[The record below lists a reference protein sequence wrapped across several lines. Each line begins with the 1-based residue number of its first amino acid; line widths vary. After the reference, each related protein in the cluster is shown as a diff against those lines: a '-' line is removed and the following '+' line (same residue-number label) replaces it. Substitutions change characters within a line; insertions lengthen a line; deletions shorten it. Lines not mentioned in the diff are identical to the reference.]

1 MPIVMPN
8 KKLNGSQILFEC
20 LLKENVDTVFG
31 YPGGAVLPIYDTMP
45 QYPQIRHILTRHE
58 QGAAFAAEGWARVN
72 GRPGVAFATSGPG
85 ATNLVTGIANAYMD
99 SIPVVYFT
107 GQVPLSVIGTDA
119 FQEIDITGITTP
131 ITKHNYLVDDVKDLA
146 RVIKEAFHIAKTG
159 RPGPVL
165 IDLPKDVQVHECEF
179 EYPEKINLTGFNPQ
193 TQGSKKQIE
202 RAVKTIKKAKKP
214 VILAGHGIILSNAE
228 KELVKFAEKTN
239 IPVINTIHGLGSIPE
254 DHPLSLGMLGMH
266 GHAVCNYATHHAD
279 LIIGIGERFDD
290 RITGDLKTFAKGA
303 DIIHIDIDPAEIGK
317 NTHVTVPI
325 VGDAKNILKDLI
337 NAVTKADDNP
347 HKNWFEEL
355 KKYIKKITE
364 FQEKKLK
371 TGTRKDSDNLR
382 ASDVV
387 KAIRMAADKD
397 AYFVTDVGQH
407 QMFAAQ
413 SWKYSHP
420 KTSITSGGLGCMG
433 FAIPTAM
440 GVKVAKPNKEVWAL
454 CGDGGFQMNIQELM
468 TLQQDK
474 IDIKITVS
482 NNGFLGMVRQWQDLF
497 YEKKYIG
504 TPMLAP
510 NLKKIAESY
519 GMQYFKATTIGEA
532 KKIMK
537 QAKKTKGS
545 VLCEC
550 IVESEENVFPMVPSG
565 KSLNDTLIG

>member
-1 MPIVMPN
+1 MTR

-20 LLKENVDTVFG
+20 LIKEGVDTIFG
-31 YPGGAVLPIYDTMP
+31 YPGGALLPIYDTMP
-45 QYPQIRHILTRHE
+45 QYPQIRHILVRHE

-72 GRPGVAFATSGPG
+72 NRPGVAFGTSGPG

-119 FQEIDITGITTP
+119 FQEVDIAGITIP

-146 RVIKEAFHIAKTG
+146 RIIKEAFYIAGTG

-179 EYPEKINLTGFNPQ
+179 EYPEKVHLPGYNPQ
-193 TQGSKKQIE
+193 IKGSPKQIE
-202 RAVKTIKKAKKP
+202 RAVATIKKAKKP
-214 VILAGHGIILSNAE
+214 IILAGHGIILSNAE
-228 KELVKFAEKTN
+228 KELVEFAEKTQ

-266 GHAVCNYATHHAD
+266 GHAVCNFATHNSD

-325 VGDAKNILKDLI
+325 VGDAKNVLKDLI
-337 NAVTKADDNP
+337 KAVPKAPAKPYPIWN
-347 HKNWFEEL
+347 EEL
-355 KKYIKKITE
+355 KKYRTKIVE
-364 FQEKKLK
+364 FQERKMKTNLRKDTDKLK
-371 TGTRKDSDNLR
+371 
-382 ASDVV
+382 AADVV
-387 KAIRMAADKD
+387 KAIRAAADED
-397 AYFVTDVGQH
+397 AYFVTDVGQN

-413 SWKYSHP
+413 SWGYTHP

-440 GVKVAKPNKEVWAL
+440 GVKMAKPKKEVWAL
-454 CGDGGFQMNIQELM
+454 CGDGGFQMNMQELM

-474 IDIKITVS
+474 IDIKIVVS
-482 NNGFLGMVRQWQDLF
+482 NNSFLGMVRQWQDLF
-497 YEKKYIG
+497 YDKKYIG
-504 TPMLAP
+504 THMTVP
-510 NLKKIAESY
+510 NLEYIAKAY
-519 GMQYFKATTIGEA
+519 GMKFYRAETIGEA
-532 KKIMK
+532 KTIMK
-537 QAKKTKGS
+537 QAKKDKGS

-550 IVESEENVFPMVPSG
+550 ITEAEENVFPMVPSG
-565 KSLNDTLIG
+565 KSLEDTLIG

>member
-1 MPIVMPN
+1 MTR

-20 LLKENVDTVFG
+20 LIKEGVDTIFG
-31 YPGGAVLPIYDTMP
+31 YPGGALLPIYDTMP
-45 QYPQIRHILTRHE
+45 QYPQIRHILVRHE

-72 GRPGVAFATSGPG
+72 NRPGVAFGTSGPG
-85 ATNLVTGIANAYMD
+85 ATNLVTGIANAFMD

-119 FQEIDITGITTP
+119 FQEVDIAGITIP

-146 RVIKEAFHIAKTG
+146 RIIKEAFYIAGTG

-179 EYPEKINLTGFNPQ
+179 EYPEKVNLPGYNPQ
-193 TQGSKKQIE
+193 IKGSPKQIE
-202 RAVKTIKKAKKP
+202 LAIATIKKAKKP
-214 VILAGHGIILSNAE
+214 IILAGHGIILSNAE
-228 KELVKFAEKTN
+228 KELVEFAEKTQ

-254 DHPLSLGMLGMH
+254 HHPLSLGMLGMH
-266 GHAVCNYATHHAD
+266 GHAVCNYATHNSD

-325 VGDAKNILKDLI
+325 VGDAKSVLKDLI
-337 NAVTKADDNP
+337 KAVPKAGPKPYPEWN
-347 HKNWFEEL
+347 EEL
-355 KKYIKKITE
+355 NNYRTKIAK
-364 FQEKKLK
+364 FQDRKMK
-371 TGTRKDSDNLR
+371 TNLRKDSDKLK
-382 ASDVV
+382 AADVV
-387 KAIRMAADKD
+387 KAIRAAADED
-397 AYFVTDVGQH
+397 AYFVTDVGQN

-413 SWKYSHP
+413 SWGYTHP

-440 GVKVAKPNKEVWAL
+440 GVKMAKPNKEVWAL
-454 CGDGGFQMNIQELM
+454 CGDGGFQMNMQELM

-474 IDIKITVS
+474 IDIKIVVS
-482 NNGFLGMVRQWQDLF
+482 NNSFLGMVRQWQDLF
-497 YEKKYIG
+497 YDKKYIG
-504 TPMLAP
+504 THMTVP
-510 NLKKIAESY
+510 NLEFIAKAY
-519 GMQYFKATTIGEA
+519 GMKFYRAETIGEA

-537 QAKKTKGS
+537 QAKKDKGS

-550 IVESEENVFPMVPSG
+550 ITEAEENVFPMVPSG
-565 KSLNDTLIG
+565 KSLEDTLIG

>member
-1 MPIVMPN
+1 MIK

-20 LLKENVDTVFG
+20 LIKEGVDTIFG
-31 YPGGAVLPIYDTMP
+31 YPGGALLPIYDTMP
-45 QYPQIRHILTRHE
+45 QYPQIRHILVRHE

-72 GRPGVAFATSGPG
+72 NRPGVAFGTSGPG

-119 FQEIDITGITTP
+119 FQEVDIAGITIP

-146 RVIKEAFHIAKTG
+146 RIIKEAFYIAGTG

-179 EYPEKINLTGFNPQ
+179 EYPEKVNLPGYNPQ
-193 TQGSKKQIE
+193 IKGSPKQIE
-202 RAVKTIKKAKKP
+202 RAIATIKKAKKP
-214 VILAGHGIILSNAE
+214 IILAGHGIILSNAE
-228 KELVKFAEKTN
+228 KELVEFAEKTQ

-254 DHPLSLGMLGMH
+254 HHPLSLGMLGMH
-266 GHAVCNYATHHAD
+266 GHAVCNFATHNSD

-325 VGDAKNILKDLI
+325 VGDAKSVLKDLI
-337 NAVTKADDNP
+337 KAVPKAGPKPYPVWN
-347 HKNWFEEL
+347 KEL
-355 KKYIKKITE
+355 KEYRTKIVE
-364 FQEKKLK
+364 FQERKMKSNL
-371 TGTRKDSDNLR
+371 RKDTDPLK
-382 ASDVV
+382 AADVV
-387 KAIRMAADKD
+387 KAIRAAADED
-397 AYFVTDVGQH
+397 AYFVTDVGQN

-413 SWKYSHP
+413 SWGYTHP

-440 GVKVAKPNKEVWAL
+440 GVKMAKPKKEVWAL
-454 CGDGGFQMNIQELM
+454 CGDGGFQMNMQELM

-474 IDIKITVS
+474 IDIKIVVS
-482 NNGFLGMVRQWQDLF
+482 NNSFLGMVRQWQDLF
-497 YEKKYIG
+497 YDKKYIG
-504 TPMLAP
+504 THMTVP
-510 NLKKIAESY
+510 NLEYIAKAY
-519 GMQYFKATTIGEA
+519 GMNFYRAKTIGEA

-537 QAKKTKGS
+537 QAKKDKGS

-550 IVESEENVFPMVPSG
+550 ITEAEENVFPMVPSG
-565 KSLNDTLIG
+565 KSLEDTLIG